1 MNNPILNGHD
11 NTALKKAEEGLVDS
25 HFPRANMK
33 RLLEEIDR
41 EYIQQHPF
49 MKEEIEQLKMNEKKK
64 KKIKIDSDTFLDVN
78 TPLENECDYKK
89 TVSVITKIDNIT
101 DEFIKNNRL
110 SIEEMEKL
118 PQMKKVFVSYYFKCS
133 IVKENH
139 QLLYLSG
146 IYQEVQ
152 LNKI

>member
-11 NTALKKAEEGLVDS
+11 NSALKKAEEGLVDS

-49 MKEEIEQLKMNEKKK
+49 MKEEIEQLKTNEKKK

-89 TVSVITKIDNIT
+89 TVPVITQINNIT

-118 PQMKKVFVSYYFKCS
+118 PQMKKVLVNYSF
-133 IVKENH
+133 
-139 QLLYLSG
+139 
-146 IYQEVQ
+146 
-152 LNKI
+152 

>member
-49 MKEEIEQLKMNEKKK
+49 MKEEIEQLKTNEKKK

-78 TPLENECDYKK
+78 KPLENECDYKK
-89 TVSVITKIDNIT
+89 AVPVITQIDNIT

-118 PQMKKVFVSYYFKCS
+118 PQMKKVLVNYSF
-133 IVKENH
+133 
-139 QLLYLSG
+139 
-146 IYQEVQ
+146 
-152 LNKI
+152 

>member
-49 MKEEIEQLKMNEKKK
+49 MKEEIEQLKTNEKKK

-78 TPLENECDYKK
+78 KPLENECDYKK
-89 TVSVITKIDNIT
+89 TVPVITQIDNIT

-118 PQMKKVFVSYYFKCS
+118 PQMKKVLVNYSF
-133 IVKENH
+133 
-139 QLLYLSG
+139 
-146 IYQEVQ
+146 
-152 LNKI
+152 

>member
-49 MKEEIEQLKMNEKKK
+49 MKEEIEQLKTNEKKK

-89 TVSVITKIDNIT
+89 TVPVITQINNIT
-101 DEFIKNNRL
+101 EDRK
-110 SIEEMEKL
+110 S
-118 PQMKKVFVSYYFKCS
+118 VV
-133 IVKENH
+133 
-139 QLLYLSG
+139 
-146 IYQEVQ
+146 
-152 LNKI
+152 

>member
-49 MKEEIEQLKMNEKKK
+49 MKEEIEQLKTNEKKK

-89 TVSVITKIDNIT
+89 TVPVITQINNIT

-118 PQMKKVFVSYYFKCS
+118 PQMKKVLVNYSF
-133 IVKENH
+133 
-139 QLLYLSG
+139 
-146 IYQEVQ
+146 
-152 LNKI
+152 